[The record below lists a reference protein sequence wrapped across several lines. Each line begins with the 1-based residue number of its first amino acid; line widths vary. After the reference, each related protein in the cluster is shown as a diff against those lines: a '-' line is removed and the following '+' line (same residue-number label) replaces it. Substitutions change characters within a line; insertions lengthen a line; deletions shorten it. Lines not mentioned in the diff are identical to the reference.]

1 MAESKTLVLGIGN
14 SFRRDD
20 GVGPAVINRLN
31 AEADL
36 EDIDVLDGGTDGIS
50 LLEYLK
56 GYEKALIIDAVDMGM
71 EPGEVRVFSPD
82 EARLIRADA
91 LSTHGIGLAEVIGMM
106 KILNIEVE
114 LRIIGIQAKDV
125 TFGEGLS
132 PELSSNI
139 ETILELV
146 KEEVTKVS

>member
-1 MAESKTLVLGIGN
+1 MAESKMLVLGIGN

-20 GVGPAVINRLN
+20 GIGPAVVSHLI
-31 AEADL
+31 ADADL
-36 EDIDVLDGGTDGIS
+36 EDIDILDGGTDGVS

-71 EPGEVRVFSPD
+71 APGEIRVFSPD

-91 LSTHGIGLAEVIGMM
+91 LSTHGIGLAEVIGML
-106 KILNIEVE
+106 KILKIEVE

-132 PELSSNI
+132 PEVSSKI

-146 KEEVTKVS
+146 KEEVTKE